1 MAINLTDELN
11 AATSKGKLGSAKQIY
26 LEGDTKTLEQKSSE
40 LDTSIANLDKKIED
54 NTDSIKNIAVTGG
67 ASVASAVTYDN
78 TKSGLASLNQQ
89 AATDELAASVS
100 SLETKVPLIN
110 EDIENLQNRV
120 TVNETK
126 TSDNE
131 TRLKDFEGFKIAEL
145 PEYAFAIVDAND
157 NLAIG
162 ITNNYGE
169 VDIPHGIPREVLPL
183 IESLKNTDSKN
194 YNILKKEIDN
204 LIDNLEITNTSLSK
218 EIEERKETT
227 EKVDTLRKDFD
238 NVGHLTFF
246 GNDEYILA
254 AEDSNGNLIVAF
266 KRKDGT
272 QYAHGITEDVQKL
285 FDSVG
290 HLQYFKNDKYILAT
304 EDIDGNVL
312 FGFLRANGKLDIQR
326 NLLPQWLLD
335 ELDGLQEKFNSIA
348 DLNAIN
354 VENNE
359 FIEFT
364 TDKDGLIVRGTRTN
378 GEAYIPK
385 GLPEEQKPINT
396 KVDKRLTA
404 LENTLENFEGGTGD
418 WSEETSLKLPMPTVL
433 ARVDIEG
440 SMPTSKYVQVQATL
454 TFRDVHGNS
463 FTKPIMISLQG
474 NISSGFDKKNF
485 SFDLYNSIKDD
496 ESFDLQFDG
505 WVPQDGYHLKAY
517 ISDFWKIRSL
527 CVYRHAE
534 QISQYRP
541 YFNRRP
547 WSSLIGAANQTAEEA
562 LKGGVGDVAGE
573 VNDFALGRPDGFP
586 VMLYYNGIP
595 WGLYTWNLKKNKDN
609 YHITKNDAEGKQ
621 LFFGDHM
628 SGVFQRYNTTYWTI
642 SNYNLQTIGDI
653 EPWDENKDYEVGDVC
668 YDEETI
674 DFEVGGKTS
683 SVTIRRAFKCV
694 LAYKHDVVSIS
705 YNTYRP
711 SYMMWKELEVRNPK
725 TTICKETD
733 GTFQYYDY
741 DSPSDYAQTGYYERT
756 HEIISENDLTQ
767 KQATALGFSKKEYTR
782 SIAARKT
789 IDAYS
794 YVCPILDTTLTAQNL
809 EDWGF
814 TTEAEAKKAIF
825 AEHHDLDFN
834 LDFFLVYNDCNQY
847 DSIKYNTLYTM
858 YDGKKL
864 FAHIYDTDISLGMNA
879 AYANSF
885 PSVSS
890 SVLSSEHAFTSYLWT
905 YYSTEIKA
913 RWKELRDAGIIS
925 AEAMEKLVWQMVESV
940 GVEAY
945 EEEARL
951 WSQPAYRSPVYWR
964 MIAGSLKTLT
974 DEDGLYYHGYD
985 ESLNTE
991 KDDAET
997 WVSGTSY
1004 IVGDVRNYNGHSYT
1018 CTAAHTSTDAL
1029 TPDKCYTCGSPTSG
1043 GVYDSPRRVIEWFK
1057 KRVEYL
1063 DTKFGYTSN
1072 N

>member
-1 MAINLTDELN
+1 MGKALGTIGFRVRGDWSPETEYRKLDVVKYGRSSYYAKEDHTSGDVIDETKWSLLADATGVEEI
-11 AATSKGKLGSAKQIY
+11 AARAETAAGSAEVATENANTATVSATEAAKSANEEAEKAKEATGIFTENFKHFY
-26 LEGDTKTLEQKSSE
+26 SDKYVYGIGDLNGNFLWGIRREDGVCEQPKGIPDEVKKKFESMGE
-40 LDTSIANLDKKIED
+40 LTYFNNDDYIFGIED
-54 NTDSIKNIAVTGG
+54 KDRNILFGISRHDAKLFNNGMKGVLNVDTWDSG
-67 ASVASAVTYDN
+67 
-78 TKSGLASLNQQ
+78 
-89 AATDELAASVS
+89 
-100 SLETKVPLIN
+100 
-110 EDIENLQNRV
+110 
-120 TVNETK
+120 
-126 TSDNE
+126 
-131 TRLKDFEGFKIAEL
+131 
-145 PEYAFAIVDAND
+145 EYAFGLVDTYG
-157 NLAIG
+157 NLLLGVTWEGEFACSKMRLPKDVEERLKKLEVL
-162 ITNNYGE
+162 NVGE
-169 VDIPHGIPREVLPL
+169 V
-183 IESLKNTDSKN
+183 K
-194 YNILKKEIDN
+194 
-204 LIDNLEITNTSLSK
+204 
-218 EIEERKETT
+218 
-227 EKVDTLRKDFD
+227 
-238 NVGHLTFF
+238 
-246 GNDEYILA
+246 
-254 AEDSNGNLIVAF
+254 
-266 KRKDGT
+266 
-272 QYAHGITEDVQKL
+272 
-285 FDSVG
+285 
-290 HLQYFKNDKYILAT
+290 
-304 EDIDGNVL
+304 
-312 FGFLRANGKLDIQR
+312 
-326 NLLPQWLLD
+326 
-335 ELDGLQEKFNSIA
+335 
-348 DLNAIN
+348 
-354 VENNE
+354 NNE
-359 FIEFT
+359 FLQYYE
-364 TDKDGLIVRGTRTN
+364 DKDGIILSGIRTN
-378 GEAYIPK
+378 GETYTPK
-385 GLPEEQKPINT
+385 GIPEEQKT
-396 KVDKRLTA
+396 KNRGYEKRLNA
-404 LENTLENFEGGTGD
+404 LESTVAGIDSGTGD

-440 SMPTSKYVQVQATL
+440 SMPTSKYVEVRATL

-474 NISSGFDKKNF
+474 NISRGFDKKNF

-505 WVPQDGYHLKAY
+505 WVPQDGYHLKAH

-547 WSSLIGAANQTAEEA
+547 WSSLIGAANQTAAEA

-573 VNDFALGRPDGFP
+573 VNDFALGHPDGFP

-621 LFFGDHM
+621 LFFGDFM
-628 SGVFQRYNTTYWTI
+628 TGVFQRYNTAYWSI

-653 EPWDENKDYEVGDVC
+653 EPWDENKDYEVDDVC

-674 DFEVGGKTS
+674 DFEVNGKVS
-683 SVTIRRAFKCV
+683 SVTIRRSFKCKI
-694 LAYKHDVVSIS
+694 AYKHDEIPNS
-705 YNTYRP
+705 YTTLRP
-711 SYMMWKELEVRNPK
+711 SYVMWNQLEVRNPK
-725 TTICKETD
+725 TTIAKQSD
-733 GTFQYYDY
+733 GTFAYYDY
-741 DSPSDYAQTGYYERT
+741 DSPNDYAQTGYYERT

-794 YVCPILDTTLTAQNL
+794 YVCPVLDTTFTAQNL

-814 TTEAEAKKAIF
+814 ATESEAKKAIF

-834 LDFFLVYNDCNQY
+834 LDFFLVYNDCAY
-847 DSIKYNTLYTM
+847 SDSITHNTLYTM

-864 FAHIYDTDISLGMNA
+864 FAHLYDTDAALGMSST
-879 AYANSF
+879 YVNSF

-890 SVLSSEHAFTSYLWT
+890 SVLTSGHTFTSYLWA

-964 MIAGSLKTLT
+964 MFAGSLQTLT

-997 WVSGTSY
+997 WVSGTRY

-1018 CTAAHTSTDAL
+1018 CTEAHTSTDAL

-1043 GVYDSPRRVIEWFK
+1043 GVYDSPRRIIEWFK